1 MQSIKKWM
9 VLTLCLVLM
18 ATMVPLAGF
27 AAGPNDFS
35 DMPNDWSTPALKK
48 AVENGLLTGSN
59 GMIMPKSNL
68 TRAQMAAILVRAFGA
83 NKLVNVSMFTDIN
96 TSQWYFKDISKA
108 YAMGIFQGTGD
119 KMNPEKYITRE
130 EVFTVLA
137 RALNLDPGKETS
149 NWKFRDSTEI
159 SSWAKTSVAAMIEA
173 GYISGSGGMLNP
185 KANMT
190 RAEFAALMD
199 RIAKYYIRKEGTY
212 TGTYDGSVMITVP
225 GVILKDVT
233 INGDLII
240 GDGVGDGE
248 IILENVTILG
258 RTIVRG
264 LAQLV
269 EGTDIEDE
277 NVALGPG
284 GIPGPNPGAGGNAG
298 GNPGGGNN
306 PGNGGTPEAQIT
318 YKVMVKKVGS
328 SSEYMLVREVG
339 NENKNLQY
347 SYFEDVYNKNKST
360 FSTIVDAHEDFIT
373 RALELVGPSGKP
385 YAFSLAS
392 RVMNT
397 TELLGAFDV
406 TKSVYGD
413 IIKAENATADQI
425 KLIAKD
431 ILEQDL
437 AVFYNDLALLYP
449 SSEGKTV
456 PPEIT
461 IKVTNS
467 TGALTTLTNVPLHDL
482 KSRIE
487 TAMGTPKLRDLVGKE
502 VMSITYQG
510 SVNSETISIYL
521 VEESRTTQ

>member
-83 NKLVNVSMFTDIN
+83 NKLVNVSMFSDIN

-284 GIPGPNPGAGGNAG
+284 GIPGPNPGAGGNVG

-306 PGNGGTPEAQIT
+306 PGSGGTSSALIT
-318 YKVMVKKVGS
+318 YKVMVRKDNGLGYTLIW
-328 SSEYMLVREVG
+328 ETDA
-339 NENKNLQY
+339 NENKVIQY
-347 SYFEDVYNKNKST
+347 SYFEDIYNANKAAFASL
-360 FSTIVDAHEDFIT
+360 VDTQEDFIT
-373 RALELVGPSGKP
+373 RALSLVSPAGNP
-385 YAFSLAS
+385 YALSIAS
-392 RVMNT
+392 RVYNYKGKLT
-397 TELLGAFDV
+397 AFD
-406 TKSVYGD
+406 KENIVYKNIVDSG
-413 IIKAENATADQI
+413 NATSEDI
-425 KLIAKD
+425 KIIAQD
-431 ILEQDL
+431 IFGDNL
-437 AVFYNDLALLYP
+437 ANFYSDMSLLYP
-449 SSEGKTV
+449 TSEGKKLPEKMTITV
-456 PPEIT
+456 I
-461 IKVTNS
+461 NS
-467 TGALTTLTNVPLHDL
+467 SGQYVPLTGFNLSEMRSAIENAIGNL
-482 KSRIE
+482 KLNDI
-487 TAMGTPKLRDLVGKE
+487 VGKDII
-502 VMSITYQG
+502 SIKYEG
-510 SVNSETISIYL
+510 KEKSETIYIYL
-521 VEESRTTQ
+521 VEESRRNQ

>member
-284 GIPGPNPGAGGNAG
+284 GIPGPPSPPPGPNPP
-298 GNPGGGNN
+298 NPPN
-306 PGNGGTPEAQIT
+306 PPTPEALIT
-318 YKVMVKKVGS
+318 YKVMVRKNNDAG
-328 SSEYMLVREVG
+328 YLLVREIDA
-339 NENKNLQY
+339 NQNKVIRY
-347 SYFEDVYNKNKST
+347 SYFEDVYNANTSAMLEITTKH
-360 FSTIVDAHEDFIT
+360 DDFIT
-373 RALELVGPSGKP
+373 RALSLVSPSGSP
-385 YAFSLAS
+385 YALSLAS
-392 RVMNT
+392 RVFAYEGVLQTFNQNK
-397 TELLGAFDV
+397 AFYEAIV
-406 TKSVYGD
+406 
-413 IIKAENATADQI
+413 KAGNATTSEIQI
-425 KLIAKD
+425 MATD
-431 ILEQDL
+431 ILSHNLSD
-437 AVFYNDLALLYP
+437 FYSDLALLYP
-449 SSEGKTV
+449 ASEGKKL
-456 PPEIT
+456 PDKIS
-461 IKVTNS
+461 IKVISSKGNYE
-467 TGALTTLTNVPLHDL
+467 TLEGFNLSDMKSEIEGTIGNL
-482 KSRIE
+482 KLNDV
-487 TAMGTPKLRDLVGKE
+487 MGKDIVS
-502 VMSITYQG
+502 VTYANADG
-510 SVNSETISIYL
+510 SKSETITIYL
-521 VEESRTTQ
+521 EEVSRKNQ

>member
-83 NKLVNVSMFTDIN
+83 NKLVNVSMFSDIN

-173 GYISGSGGMLNP
+173 GYITGSGGMLNP

-284 GIPGPNPGAGGNAG
+284 GVPGANPNAPGQDGN
-298 GNPGGGNN
+298 NQGGGNQGG
-306 PGNGGTPEAQIT
+306 GNGGGQNNAKIT
-318 YKVMVKKVGS
+318 YEIFLKKGTT
-328 SSEYMLVREVG
+328 EQLLTEEEVDA
-339 NENKNLQY
+339 NENKEVGY
-347 SYFEDVYNKNKST
+347 EYFEALYNEINQDLITLLGSY
-360 FSTIVDAHEDFIT
+360 DDFIT
-373 RALELVGPSGKP
+373 SALKLKGPSGMP
-385 YAFSLAS
+385 YAYSISTRIVNYSGTLLSFGKSGDDVPTIYKTIVANGNATDNDVKAIAAFVLKADMDVLYADLAS
-392 RVMNT
+392 
-397 TELLGAFDV
+397 
-406 TKSVYGD
+406 
-413 IIKAENATADQI
+413 
-425 KLIAKD
+425 
-431 ILEQDL
+431 
-437 AVFYNDLALLYP
+437 LYP
-449 SSEGKTV
+449 SSENKDMPANIKIFVLDNPTPIENIKLHNIKQALITAFGKHKLSELAGKDV
-456 PPEIT
+456 
-461 IKVTNS
+461 IKVQYNGES
-467 TGALTTLTNVPLHDL
+467 
-482 KSRIE
+482 
-487 TAMGTPKLRDLVGKE
+487 
-502 VMSITYQG
+502 MSIIIRE
-510 SVNSETISIYL
+510 VK
-521 VEESRTTQ
+521 

>member
-18 ATMVPLAGF
+18 ATMMPLAGF

-83 NKLVNVSMFTDIN
+83 NKLVNVSMFSDIN

-240 GDGVGDGE
+240 GDGVSDGE

-269 EGTDIEDE
+269 EGEIEIEDE
-277 NVALGPG
+277 QAAA
-284 GIPGPNPGAGGNAG
+284 GAGGV
-298 GNPGGGNN
+298 PGGNN
-306 PGNGGTPEAQIT
+306 NGNNPNPPNPPNPPIPPTPNTDLYGFRLI
-318 YKVMVKKVGS
+318 KG
-328 SSEYMLVREVG
+328 
-339 NENKNLQY
+339 
-347 SYFEDVYNKNKST
+347 D
-360 FSTIVDAHEDFIT
+360 T
-373 RALELVGPSGKP
+373 RVLL
-385 YAFSLAS
+385 
-392 RVMNT
+392 
-397 TELLGAFDV
+397 TE
-406 TKSVYGD
+406 
-413 IIKAENATADQI
+413 
-425 KLIAKD
+425 D
-431 ILEQDL
+431 ILLRVNDKINFQMISNVYSAGKDDFL
-437 AVFYNDLALLYP
+437 A
-449 SSEGKTV
+449 
-456 PPEIT
+456 
-461 IKVTNS
+461 
-467 TGALTTLTNVPLHDL
+467 TLTNHNDFIEKALTL
-482 KSRIE
+482 KSERSGKSYAFTVASRILNYTDKPSFKVFKKDE
-487 TAMGTPKLRDLVGKE
+487 ILSLLEEIIEAKEATTTHIEELADILTSYDISNIVADLELAYNNPDDYVPEDFAVYFYNGTDLVKQNNLLISDLRKSFDANYNKYEIENVVGKIIFKVQFGTE
-502 VMSITYQG
+502 VIDLQ
-510 SVNSETISIYL
+510 VVDKAYL
-521 VEESRTTQ
+521 DSGK